1 MENPCLLS
9 KIYVGTA
16 VALAMLFA
24 SPAHADALVNDQ
36 VLPLMEK
43 IPTHNGWTLADF
55 MRRNHLKIL
64 SALAGPSEPGE
75 DLRPTDYV
83 IDVMFD
89 RAVNF
94 DDLPCDLKHI
104 TGGGYAR
111 YVKRGKKY
119 LPDAPLAEYLT
130 TGRCPTK
137 D

>member
-1 MENPCLLS
+1 MKKIGLLS
-9 KIYVGTA
+9 KINAGVA
-16 VALAMLFA
+16 VSAAMLLA
-24 SPAHADALVNDQ
+24 GPAHADVLVNDQ

-43 IPTHNGWTLADF
+43 IPTHDGWTLADF
-55 MRRNHLKIL
+55 KRRNHLKIL
-64 SALAGPSEPGE
+64 SALAGPAEPE
-75 DLRPTDYV
+75 ENLRPTDYV

-89 RAVNF
+89 RTENF
-94 DDLPCDLKHI
+94 DDFPCDLKHI
-104 TGGGYAR
+104 AGGGYAR